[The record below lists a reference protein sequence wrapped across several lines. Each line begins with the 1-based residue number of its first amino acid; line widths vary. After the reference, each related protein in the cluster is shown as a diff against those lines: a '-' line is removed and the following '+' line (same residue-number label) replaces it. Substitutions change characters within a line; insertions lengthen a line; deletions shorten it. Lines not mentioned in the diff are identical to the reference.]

1 MADARIVE
9 EILKMEKARTDAILA
24 ADGPAMQKLFDDEL
38 VYIHSSGRL
47 DTRTSYIDNLV
58 TGKSAYK
65 AFAFSNVKVRVYG
78 DCAIVSGDAIV
89 DATKSRLDLRFT
101 NVWSKSS
108 GIWRNVHWHS
118 VKRSE

>member
-24 ADGPAMQKLFDDEL
+24 ADGPAMQKLFDDDL

-47 DTRTSYIDNLV
+47 DTKTSYIDNLV
-58 TGKSAYK
+58 TGAAAYK

-108 GIWRNVHWHS
+108 GAWRNVHWHS
-118 VKRSE
+118 VKRSG